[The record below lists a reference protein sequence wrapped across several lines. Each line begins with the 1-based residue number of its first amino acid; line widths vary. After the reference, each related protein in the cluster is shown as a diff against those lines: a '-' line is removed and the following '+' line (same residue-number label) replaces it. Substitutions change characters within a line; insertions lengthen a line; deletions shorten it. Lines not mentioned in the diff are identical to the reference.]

1 MLFTR
6 TRKWLLLAAMAFL
19 AMPAA
24 GAQAAEA
31 VQEWELVIPT
41 GVIEQAQIDPAKR
54 ITDLK
59 GKTIV
64 LRWNGKN
71 NGDLALDRLADLLA
85 KDYPSAKIIKSYVQD
100 PSLNSITGHVGE
112 SQRVANVIKGLGPDI
127 VIAAQAD

>member
-6 TRKWLLLAAMAFL
+6 TRKWLLAAMAVMAL
-19 AMPAA
+19 PAA
-24 GAQAAEA
+24 AAQAAET

-41 GVIEQAQIDPAKR
+41 GVIEQARVEPAKR
-54 ITDLK
+54 ISDLK
-59 GKTIV
+59 DKTVV

-71 NGDLALDRLADLLA
+71 NGDLVLDRLAELLA
-85 KDYPSAKIIKSYVQD
+85 GDYPGAKIIKSYVQD

-112 SQRVANVIKGLGPDI
+112 SQRVTEVIKGLGPDI